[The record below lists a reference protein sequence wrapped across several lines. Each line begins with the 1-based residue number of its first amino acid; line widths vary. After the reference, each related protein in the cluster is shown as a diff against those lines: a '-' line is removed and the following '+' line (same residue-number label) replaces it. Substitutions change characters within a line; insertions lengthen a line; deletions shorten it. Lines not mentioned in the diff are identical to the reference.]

1 MITSALFLLFSAC
14 GTEPSADDAG
24 KGDRVGHGPRVGG
37 PGGPRGRG
45 GPAPGGPGG
54 GPGGPGGPG
63 GAPGGPG
70 GGGGDL
76 ALPVDNPVWD
86 SLHGLLDHPQEYG
99 EANWDDVRM
108 RVVGHAAVLGRD
120 QARLAAM
127 SSDWA
132 GCAKAYTDSAAKL
145 ESIRVSGDVG
155 EPIRSVLVAAAR
167 RDAGLC
173 DALGKGTAPTIP
185 TTGTVAPLRARW
197 VALVVRG
204 AHHTA
209 HDDVRTDAA
218 KLAAD
223 ARAVVAPTGLDL
235 DAFGSFEERHKLR
248 VKLVEA
254 WADAVSPFTPTEP
267 FDYWTAQEVVRQAAG
282 IAMAAAAVESGTPP
296 TATAADALP
305 PSPKLPYSAAELGSL
320 VTGDST
326 VDTLGFA
333 GPRAIGSLS
342 RLGVDDAEHK
352 PWLDS
357 TAAAL
362 AAAAPTEVP
371 AKVAAFAAEL
381 DRFPG
386 GIRYYAIK
394 QLKNTAV
401 RHLARDGHYAEAL
414 AILSTNLPLHNQ
426 DWACPDRTAILTAIE
441 ARLRVLAHDPAAA
454 STITRGLGEVDAFL
468 AHAAEAE
475 AKPGGGAPGDGPGRG
490 TQPPP
495 PSGP

>member
-14 GTEPSADDAG
+14 GTEPSAGEAG
-24 KGDRVGHGPRVGG
+24 KGDHGGHGPRAGG
-37 PGGPRGRG
+37 PGGPRG
-45 GPAPGGPGG
+45 PGGP

-70 GGGGDL
+70 GAGGDL

-99 EANWDDVRM
+99 EASWDDVRM

-127 SSDWA
+127 SGDWG
-132 GCAKAYTDSAAKL
+132 GCAKAYADSAAKL
-145 ESIRVSGDVG
+145 ESIQVSGDVG
-155 EPIRSVLVAAAR
+155 EPIRAALVAAAH

-173 DALGKGTAPTIP
+173 DALAKGTAPALP

-204 AHHTA
+204 ATHTA
-209 HDDVRTDAA
+209 HDDVRSDAA

-282 IAMAAAAVESGTPP
+282 IATAAAAVESGTAPA
-296 TATAADALP
+296 ATAADALP

-342 RLGVDDAEHK
+342 RLGVDDSEHK
-352 PWLDS
+352 PWLDA

-362 AAAAPTEVP
+362 EAAAPPDVP
-371 AKVAAFAAEL
+371 TKVAAFTAEL

-401 RHLARDGHYAEAL
+401 RHLARDGHYTEAL

-426 DWACPDRTAILTAIE
+426 DWACPDRAAILAAIE

-454 STITRGLGEVDAFL
+454 ATITRGLGEIDTFL

-475 AKPGGGAPGDGPGRG
+475 AKPGGGAPADGPGG
-490 TQPPP
+490 G
-495 PSGP
+495 PSTPRSGGP